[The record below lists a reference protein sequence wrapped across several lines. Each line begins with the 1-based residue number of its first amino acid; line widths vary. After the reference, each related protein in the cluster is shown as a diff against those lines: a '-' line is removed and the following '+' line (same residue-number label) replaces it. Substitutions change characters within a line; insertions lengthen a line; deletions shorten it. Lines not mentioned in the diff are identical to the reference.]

1 MYAIHIW
8 TWDVYSVTNNNF
20 LCLYL
25 GNSVRHR
32 NNKHLATV
40 KFGFCLMK
48 NPSVAAV
55 GDMNNLFDIGV
66 APETFA
72 AVKLPF

>member
-1 MYAIHIW
+1 
-8 TWDVYSVTNNNF
+8 
-20 LCLYL
+20 
-25 GNSVRHR
+25 
-32 NNKHLATV
+32 
-40 KFGFCLMK
+40 MK